1 MFERKIFVVGCC
13 GIPGVGKSS
22 ALKRFEKTGVIQE
35 LLDAQWGNHQTKE
48 LVAQQK
54 GPKVLFVREPTKE
67 WRSKGWLAA
76 YYADQDQ
83 EAACFQLN
91 VFDSHVRAVEA
102 AIASAPA
109 DRDLVLIQ
117 ERTMYD
123 QQLFWQQQIALGF
136 RTATPHYDQA
146 YQAMWSRWRHFV
158 PEPNVLLLF
167 QTSDIQMT
175 MRRVKARARAE
186 EMGASFSES
195 ENPSSLN
202 SSVNGLTPNGCSD
215 VITNVG
221 GLTTAYQER
230 LLDLHQQW
238 FSTPAAH
245 PPGAPK
251 DGVPCVHINVDAPFH
266 VDNAHLRV
274 LAQQVVDI
282 VVERFK

>member
-1 MFERKIFVVGCC
+1 MKERRIFVVGCC

-22 ALKRFEKTGVIQE
+22 AIKRFEKSGIIQ
-35 LLDAQWGNHQTKE
+35 K
-48 LVAQQK
+48 LVDDTEPK
-54 GPKVLFVREPTKE
+54 GSVGSVVLFVREPSKE
-67 WRSKGWLAA
+67 WREKGWLSA
-76 YYADQDQ
+76 YYGDQDQ
-83 EAACFQLN
+83 EAACFQIN
-91 VFDSHVRAVEA
+91 VFDSHIRAVEA
-102 AIASAPA
+102 AIASAPV
-109 DRDLVLIQ
+109 DRDLIIIQ

-136 RTATPHYDQA
+136 KTASPRYDQA

-186 EMGASFSES
+186 ELGASFSE
-195 ENPSSLN
+195 EDLN
-202 SSVNGLTPNGCSD
+202 TPKGCSNGSD
-215 VITNVG
+215 LITNVG

-230 LLDLHQQW
+230 LLELHRQW

-251 DGVPCVHINVDAPFH
+251 EGVPCVHINVDAPFH
-266 VDNAHLRV
+266 VDDDHLKV

-282 VVERFK
+282 VMERFK

>member
-1 MFERKIFVVGCC
+1 MKERKIFVVGCC

-35 LLDAQWGNHQTKE
+35 LLDAQWENNQTKE
-48 LVAQQK
+48 LVAHQFS
-54 GPKVLFVREPTKE
+54 PTVRFVREPTKE

-123 QQLFWQQQIALGF
+123 QQLFWRQQIALGF

-175 MRRVKARARAE
+175 MRRVQARARVE

-195 ENPSSLN
+195 D
-202 SSVNGLTPNGCSD
+202 LTRIPEESE
-215 VITNVG
+215 ITNVG

-238 FSTPAAH
+238 FSTPTAR

-266 VDNAHLRV
+266 VDDAHLRV

>member
-1 MFERKIFVVGCC
+1 MKERKIFVIGCC

-35 LLDAQWGNHQTKE
+35 LLDHQTKE
-48 LVAQQK
+48 LVGQRTS
-54 GPKVLFVREPTKE
+54 PTVRFVREPTKE

-102 AIASAPA
+102 AIASAPV
-109 DRDLVLIQ
+109 DRDLIIIQ

-175 MRRVKARARAE
+175 MRRVKARARSE
-186 EMGASFSES
+186 ELGASFSES
-195 ENPSSLN
+195 
-202 SSVNGLTPNGCSD
+202 D
-215 VITNVG
+215 VAWVPAEYEISNVG

-230 LLDLHQQW
+230 LLELHRQW

-251 DGVPCVHINVDAPFH
+251 EGVPCVHINVDAPFH
-266 VDNAHLRV
+266 VDDDHLKV

-282 VVERFK
+282 VMERFK

>member
-1 MFERKIFVVGCC
+1 MNRRIFVVGCC

-22 ALKRFEKTGVIQE
+22 AIKRFEKSGIIQ
-35 LLDAQWGNHQTKE
+35 K
-48 LVAQQK
+48 LVDDTEPK
-54 GPKVLFVREPTKE
+54 GSVGSVVLFVREPSKE
-67 WRSKGWLAA
+67 WREKGWLSA
-76 YYADQDQ
+76 YYGDQDQ
-83 EAACFQLN
+83 EAACFQIN
-91 VFDSHVRAVEA
+91 VFDSHIRAVEA
-102 AIASAPA
+102 AIASAPV
-109 DRDLVLIQ
+109 DRDLIIIQ

-136 RTATPHYDQA
+136 KTASPRYDQA

-186 EMGASFSES
+186 ELGASFSEEDTARIPEES
-195 ENPSSLN
+195 EIS
-202 SSVNGLTPNGCSD
+202 
-215 VITNVG
+215 NVG

-230 LLDLHQQW
+230 LLELHRQW

-251 DGVPCVHINVDAPFH
+251 EGVPCVHINVDAPFH
-266 VDNAHLRV
+266 VDDDHLKV

-282 VVERFK
+282 VMERFK